1 MEILNSNMNK
11 EINKTKSL
19 SVHNLEYFLPNGE
32 KLFSDIN
39 FSINKED
46 RIVLIG
52 KNGSGKSTLMKIIS
66 GKISPSSGSIE
77 GPNNIKYL
85 SQMDENTKEKGQ
97 QTILELLSSVDN
109 DWWEI
114 QMNYEKIF
122 AQKLPPVESQIGN
135 LSGGEYMRL
144 KIAIATYQNPEILLL
159 DEPTNHLDIDAKEI
173 LKKFIDDFQGGV
185 MIVSHD
191 VHFINQVARSIIEL
205 NDGKIKQFGG
215 DYQDYLTILDNESNA
230 RERRLSDAEQE
241 IRKAKKNAEKEQKRA
256 SRSKRAG
263 KEAIGSMSTIERGFF
278 KNKASKSAGQ
288 GYEKAQEKI
297 KEAKKKVDE
306 NTVEKKKMAR
316 ISIQENENNPHKK
329 LLEINS
335 GTLTVNGKKLID
347 NINLSI
353 RSGDRIALAGKNGS
367 GKTCLISALIGTES
381 NNVKLSGNISFA
393 ENLSTLYLSQKYE
406 QVIPEKSLLDN
417 VLDAN
422 PGITM
427 QIARQSLGNLLFTD
441 TYKVKRPAKTLSGG
455 ETARLAFAMASIS
468 AIDILVLD
476 EPTNNLD
483 IDTINV
489 ITKALEQFNGA
500 ILAVSHDIQ
509 FLSDIDI
516 NKTYKI
522 IHEKLVE
529 MKNLPSDTDYYNELL
544 SK

>member
-11 EINKTKSL
+11 EINKPKSL
-19 SVHNLEYFLPNGE
+19 SVHNLEYLLPNGE

-85 SQMDENTKEKGQ
+85 SQLDKNIKEKGQ
-97 QTILELLSSVDN
+97 QTILELLSSIDN

-122 AQKLPPVESQIGN
+122 AQKLPTVESQIGN

-159 DEPTNHLDIDAKEI
+159 DEPTNHLDIEAKEI

-205 NDGKIKQFGG
+205 NGGKIKQFGG
-215 DYQDYLTILDNESNA
+215 DYKNYLTILENENNA

-256 SRSKRAG
+256 SRSKRTG

-297 KEAKKKVDE
+297 KEAKQKVDE
-306 NTVEKKKMAR
+306 NTVEKKRMAR
-316 ISIQENENNPHKK
+316 ISIQENENNPRKK

-335 GTLTVNGKKLID
+335 GTLTVNGKKLIG

-367 GKTCLISALIGTES
+367 GKTCLISALISTES
-381 NNVKLSGNISFA
+381 NNVKLSGNISLA
-393 ENLSTLYLSQKYE
+393 ENLSALYLSQKYE
-406 QVIPEKSLLDN
+406 QIIPEKSLLNN

-441 TYKVKRPAKTLSGG
+441 TYQVKRPAKTLSGG
-455 ETARLAFAMASIS
+455 ETARLAFAMASVS
-468 AIDILVLD
+468 TIDILVLD